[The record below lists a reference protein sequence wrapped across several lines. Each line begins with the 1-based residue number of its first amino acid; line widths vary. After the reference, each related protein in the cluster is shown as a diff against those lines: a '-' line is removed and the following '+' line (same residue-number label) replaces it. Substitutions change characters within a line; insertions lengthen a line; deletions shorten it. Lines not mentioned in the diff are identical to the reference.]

1 VIKSHVL
8 YRLSYGLER
17 IEKALLMWG
26 SHGLRKPQV
35 VTTAVR
41 GTRRSIEKE
50 SVVKP
55 GGFTIPGRRLE
66 AK

>member
-26 SHGLRKPQV
+26 SHGLRKPQ
-35 VTTAVR
+35 TTPAPSKAPSLIDKEE
-41 GTRRSIEKE
+41 GGEARRPRHASI
-50 SVVKP
+50 
-55 GGFTIPGRRLE
+55 T
-66 AK
+66 A